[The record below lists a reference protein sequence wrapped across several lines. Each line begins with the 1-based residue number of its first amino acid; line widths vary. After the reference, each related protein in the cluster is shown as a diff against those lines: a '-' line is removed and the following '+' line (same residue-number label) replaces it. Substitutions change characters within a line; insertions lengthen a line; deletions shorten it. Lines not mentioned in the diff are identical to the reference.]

1 MPQSHGHRVEDVHF
15 PEETQS
21 GQMPLLRHGRKRF
34 YSSHSSSLRVGPTG
48 TREAPSSECMT
59 RLGRESPYTAHF
71 DVRLT
76 ANIKRFVMLSLASN
90 VKTIMELSTRDLQ

>member
-1 MPQSHGHRVEDVHF
+1 MAAAIVLNRSVFNSLPMPQSHGHRVEDVHF

-21 GQMPLLRHGRKRF
+21 GQMPLLRHRRKRF

-59 RLGRESPYTAHF
+59 RLGRSIEGVALHCP
-71 DVRLT
+71 R
-76 ANIKRFVMLSLASN
+76 
-90 VKTIMELSTRDLQ
+90 